1 MTADTIAV
9 KLTLVALAGTT
20 TVPGR
25 DTAVL
30 LLARFTGKPID
41 GAAPVRVTL
50 QVSDPDPDIFAFAQL
65 IALSAAV
72 TALS

>member
-1 MTADTIAV
+1 
-9 KLTLVALAGTT
+9 
-20 TVPGR
+20 VPGK
-25 DTAVL
+25 DTAL
-30 LLARFTGKPID
+30 LLLTRFTGKPTD